1 MFRKLLALVLILGAA
16 GISVGCEADGEIDD
30 DGAKIEIDD
39 D

>member
-1 MFRKLLALVLILGAA
+1 MLKKLFALLLVLGLA
-16 GISVGCEADGEIDD
+16 GFSVGCEADGEIDD